1 MAASVAIVLST
12 WNGARFLAAQLD
24 SLLVQTHTDWRLV
37 WRDDGSSDR
46 SAAIVRAF
54 AARAGAGRCIEAK
67 IGTERL
73 GAAASFMALLRAAQS
88 EVPDAAAYAFADQD
102 DLWLPDKL
110 SRGLAGLAP
119 HGGHPALYCARQV
132 LVDAELGHLGLSPP
146 FKGPRG
152 FPAALAQ
159 NIATGCTVMLNPPAA
174 ALVAQSEMP
183 AGSHHDWWGYL
194 VVSAAGGAIVADSV
208 PVVLYRQHGA
218 NAVGAPAS
226 RGRRAKAAL
235 ARGPRRFMAL
245 LRAHVAALQAQPHLL
260 SRAAADDLAR
270 IEAAL
275 NDGMLRRLACLRLR
289 GLRRQTWL
297 EDALF
302 RLWFIMG

>member
-1 MAASVAIVLST
+1 MAATVAISLSI

-24 SLLVQTHTDWRLV
+24 SLLVQTHADWRLV

-46 SAAIVRAF
+46 SAAIVRSF

-67 IGTERL
+67 ITPDRL
-73 GAAASFMALLRAAQS
+73 GAAASFMALLRAALHH
-88 EVPDAAAYAFADQD
+88 VPEAAAYAFADQD

-110 SRGLAGLAP
+110 ARGLAGLAP
-119 HGGHPALYCARQV
+119 HAGRPALYCARQV

-146 FKGPRG
+146 LAGPRG
-152 FPAALAQ
+152 FPTALAQ
-159 NIATGCTVMLNPPAA
+159 NIATGCTVMLNPEAA
-174 ALVAQSEMP
+174 ALVAASDIP
-183 AGSHHDWWGYL
+183 RGSLHDWWAYL
-194 VVSAAGGAIVADSV
+194 VVSAAGGAVVTDDV

-226 RGRRAKAAL
+226 RTRRAGAAL
-235 ARGPRRFMAL
+235 AHGPRRFMAL

-260 SRAAADDLAR
+260 SPAAAADLAR
-270 IEAAL
+270 IDEAL
-275 NDGMLRRLACLRLR
+275 HGGVLRRLACLRLP
-289 GLRRQTWL
+289 GLRRQTRA

-302 RLWFIMG
+302 RLWFLLG